1 MKQFLLILATF
12 LTIAAYGQSPCVGG
26 MADGFPCEAFDLLS
40 RFTPAQLDADFGND
54 SWGWTDPQ
62 GGKEYAL
69 VGLNNGTAFID
80 ITIPTSP
87 VYLGK
92 LPTQTDNSTW
102 RDIKVY
108 SNHAFI
114 VSEADN
120 HGMQIFDLTQLRN
133 VTSPPETFTNTAFY
147 DGFGNA
153 HNIVINEDTGYAYAV
168 GTGTFNGGPHF
179 VNIQDPLNPVAEG
192 GYSLGDYSHDAQ
204 VVTYNGPDTDYQ
216 GREILIGSNTD
227 EVVIV
232 DITDKSNPV
241 EISSTEYTDVGYTHQ
256 GWFTED
262 QRYFLLGD
270 EFDEFNVGFNSR
282 TVVFDFSDLDDPM
295 MHFEYFG
302 STAAVDHNGYVVG
315 DRYYLANYQA
325 GLRVIDVSDIE
336 NQNMTEVGSFDTVPS
351 NDDAGFGGSWNV
363 YPFFESRAIVITG
376 TQGFTLVRDENELS
390 VEDIQQQNFSIS
402 PNPASDRIE
411 IRSKNNPTNDVR
423 VYNILG
429 QEVIHRSFNE
439 QPIATLDISALKS
452 GVYLVRINNTTTQK
466 LVVN

>member
-1 MKQFLLILATF
+1 MKQFLLLFTF
-12 LTIAAYGQSPCVGG
+12 CITITLNSQTPCDGG
-26 MADGFPCEAFDLLS
+26 MADGFPCEGYELLS

-62 GGKEYAL
+62 DGKEYAII
-69 VGLNNGTAFID
+69 GLNNGTAFID
-80 ITIPTSP
+80 ISEPTNP

-114 VSEADN
+114 VSEAAD

-133 VTSPPETFTNTAFY
+133 VTSPPENFTNTAYY

-168 GTGTFNGGPHF
+168 GTTTFNGGPHF
-179 VNIQDPLNPVAEG
+179 INIQDPVNPVAAG
-192 GYSLGDYSHDAQ
+192 GYAVGDYSHDAQ
-204 VVTYNGPDTDYQ
+204 VVTYTGPDADHQ
-216 GREILIGSNTD
+216 GKEILIGSNTD

-232 DITDKSNPV
+232 DITDKNNPV

-262 QRYFLLGD
+262 QQYFLLGD

-282 TVVFDFSDLDDPM
+282 TVVFDFTDLDDPM

-302 STAAVDHNGYVVG
+302 STPAVDHNGYVVG
-315 DRYYLANYQA
+315 DKFYLANYHA
-325 GLRVIDVSDIE
+325 GLRVIDISDIE
-336 NQNMTEVGSFDTVPS
+336 NQNMTEIGSFDTVPS
-351 NDDAGFGGSWNV
+351 NNDAGFDGAWNV
-363 YPFFESRAIVITG
+363 YPFFESEAIVISG
-376 TQGFTLVRDENELS
+376 TAGFTLVRDEDALS
-390 VEDIQQQNFSIS
+390 VEDIQQEKFSIS
-402 PNPASDRIE
+402 PNPATNFIE
-411 IRSKNNPTNDVR
+411 IRSKSNPTNDVR
-423 VYNILG
+423 MYNILG
-429 QEVIHRSFNE
+429 QEVLHKTFN
-439 QPIATLDISALKS
+439 QQAIAMLDITQLQN
-452 GVYLVRINNTTTQK
+452 GIYLVKINNSITQK
-466 LVVN
+466 LVVH